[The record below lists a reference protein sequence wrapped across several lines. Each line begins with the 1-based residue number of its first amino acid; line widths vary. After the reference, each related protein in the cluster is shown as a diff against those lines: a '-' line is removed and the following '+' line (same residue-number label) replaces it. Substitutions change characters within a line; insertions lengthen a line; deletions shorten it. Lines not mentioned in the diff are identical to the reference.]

1 MKFALAGNPNC
12 GKTTLFNSLTGA
24 TAHVGNWPGVTV
36 DKREGVYKKL
46 EEKVDIVDLPGIYSL
61 SPYTPEEVVSRN
73 FIVDE
78 KPDCIINVVDATNL
92 ERNLYLT
99 TQVLEMDT
107 PVVIAL
113 NMMDVVKQ
121 SGTKIL
127 VHDLEKK
134 FKVPVVEISALKGE
148 GIDELMRKAYKTA
161 KTKRSGE
168 TMIENQK
175 LLELIN
181 ATKSEL
187 EGVEDFPLF
196 HAIKLIENDELEV
209 NNHKNLTAKVQEL
222 KNNYDSSEFDG
233 DFEAIVADERYKFIT
248 NNFKKAII
256 KKENASTETK
266 SDKIDKVLTHRI
278 WSIPIFLVIM
288 FAVFHIVFSSDL
300 LFLNAI
306 FGLEIHSEGWINF
319 FTGMGYADIL
329 EEAGGV
335 AADAV
340 LEGIPSLG
348 VFLQSWMGWLTGL
361 ISTLFESFMPEGKW
375 FTGLVID
382 GIINGISSIFSFIP
396 QVLLLF
402 LFISILEDS
411 GYMARV
417 AFIMDRAF
425 RRFGLSGKAFIPL
438 LMGFGCSVPAMMA
451 TKTLED
457 DKEHDMTIRLAPFFS
472 CGAKAP
478 IWALLATVVAGSFLG
493 DVFVFSIYLFGIVIA
508 IISAIIIKLFS
519 KNKEVP
525 PFIMELPAYHRPQV
539 KNLIAHLWEKFKH
552 FLYKASTI
560 IAASIVVIWFLS
572 SFTWKFKYVPEAID
586 ESILASIGRVL
597 QYVFY
602 PLGWAQGADGW
613 KYTVASFT
621 GLIAKEDVVATM
633 ENLGLVEGAIG
644 LDNAAIYAFAVYN
657 LFTFPCMAAVATAK
671 SESTKKGFLVTIAWW
686 LGGSYVISLVVYWLG
701 RLWEL
706 GWYFGL
712 PVLLVLIAGVVV
724 LGLFANG
731 AFKKKTL
738 AEA

>member
-1 MKFALAGNPNC
+1 
-12 GKTTLFNSLTGA
+12 
-24 TAHVGNWPGVTV
+24 
-36 DKREGVYKKL
+36 
-46 EEKVDIVDLPGIYSL
+46 
-61 SPYTPEEVVSRN
+61 
-73 FIVDE
+73 
-78 KPDCIINVVDATNL
+78 
-92 ERNLYLT
+92 
-99 TQVLEMDT
+99 
-107 PVVIAL
+107 
-113 NMMDVVKQ
+113 
-121 SGTKIL
+121 
-127 VHDLEKK
+127 
-134 FKVPVVEISALKGE
+134 
-148 GIDELMRKAYKTA
+148 
-161 KTKRSGE
+161 
-168 TMIENQK
+168 
-175 LLELIN
+175 
-181 ATKSEL
+181 
-187 EGVEDFPLF
+187 
-196 HAIKLIENDELEV
+196 
-209 NNHKNLTAKVQEL
+209 
-222 KNNYDSSEFDG
+222 
-233 DFEAIVADERYKFIT
+233 
-248 NNFKKAII
+248 
-256 KKENASTETK
+256 
-266 SDKIDKVLTHRI
+266 
-278 WSIPIFLVIM
+278 
-288 FAVFHIVFSSDL
+288 
-300 LFLNAI
+300 
-306 FGLEIHSEGWINF
+306 
-319 FTGMGYADIL
+319 
-329 EEAGGV
+329 
-335 AADAV
+335 
-340 LEGIPSLG
+340 
-348 VFLQSWMGWLTGL
+348 
-361 ISTLFESFMPEGKW
+361 
-375 FTGLVID
+375 
-382 GIINGISSIFSFIP
+382 
-396 QVLLLF
+396 
-402 LFISILEDS
+402 
-411 GYMARV
+411 
-417 AFIMDRAF
+417 MDRAF

-457 DKEHDMTIRLAPFFS
+457 DKERDMTIRLAPFFS

-525 PFIMELPAYHRPQV
+525 PFIMELPPYHRPQV